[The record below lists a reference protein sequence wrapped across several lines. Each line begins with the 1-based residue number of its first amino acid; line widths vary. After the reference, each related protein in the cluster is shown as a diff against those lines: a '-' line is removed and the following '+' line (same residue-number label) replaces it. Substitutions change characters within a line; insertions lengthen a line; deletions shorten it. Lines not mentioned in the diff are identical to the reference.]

1 MKLKLPKPRKSSATS
16 QRFAVLVAY
25 CRSKG
30 YPVPVAEHK
39 FHPVRKWRFDFCWPE
54 RMLAGELHGGV
65 YTQGRHTQG
74 VGFSNDCEKMSAAAI
89 LRWRVIPVTTQQ
101 FDKGMLWDLLDQ
113 EFGRGL
119 DRFGSNEQTDTP

>member
-1 MKLKLPKPRKSSATS
+1 LRIKLPANTAKRPSATA

-25 CRSKG
+25 CKAKG

-65 YTQGRHTQG
+65 YTQGRHTRG
-74 VGFSNDCEKMSAAAI
+74 AGFEGDCEKQNAATI
-89 LRWRVIPVTTQQ
+89 LGWRVLAVSTGQ
-101 FDKGMLWDLLDQ
+101 FDRGDLFTLLDQ
-113 EFGRGL
+113 EFGG
-119 DRFGSNEQTDTP
+119 GK